1 LSEVERPRREQEQEQ
16 EGLDYVKV
24 SLGLVFVFGA
34 FVFGILAPPGTL
46 VISYGLMIPAVAL
59 LADAIQDAARRRRAI
74 SSPPA
79 NRERE
84 LLSAIRDNGGSI
96 TPAEAAM
103 ETSLTVRGADQ
114 LLSQLAGGTSLRGEY
129 GWHVAL
135 CPSPE
140 AGARARR
147 TRLRNLTDLIRLRLL
162 AGLAVVGL
170 SPGGMCRATMDP

>member
-1 LSEVERPRREQEQEQ
+1 MSEIERPRREQEQ

-46 VISYGLMIPAVAL
+46 VISFGLMIPAVAL

-103 ETSLTVRGADQ
+103 ETSLTVGEADQ
-114 LLSQLAGGTSLRGEY
+114 MLSELAGGGHLFVESAGGTLRYSLSGR
-129 GWHVAL
+129 
-135 CPSPE
+135 
-140 AGARARR
+140 
-147 TRLRNLTDLIRLRLL
+147 
-162 AGLAVVGL
+162 
-170 SPGGMCRATMDP
+170 RATELDRHRPQS